1 MNKLTIISGLVIAF
15 NSHHYLE
22 LPKDHFKKFAKK
34 VEQIKLF
41 KKADTK
47 KNLLMRTDFIVIQKL
62 TFDKG
67 VRCIEFELSN
77 HDQTL
82 SMKNDLFCEMLH
94 SLAKRKQ
101 MSNATVYLFE
111 NWWKFHKGKGEIVG
125 RPLSLLERLGINYH
139 KHVVNPDG
147 YSLHKT
153 SNSLEFEVFDVNILK
168 SINDER
174 IVEKYEKYEKTSSK
188 FPFPIYTSV
197 FSIFTGVKTD
207 SEKQSNSLGKITNF
221 ISESKYRIWKY
232 LDITEFISEPVAKQ
246 VKIDIELLGRFLADR
261 ETDIHGFAE
270 WCEFNSEVGLEIL
283 EEE

>member
-1 MNKLTIISGLVIAF
+1 MVIL
-15 NSHHYLE
+15 Y
-22 LPKDHFKKFAKK
+22 
-34 VEQIKLF
+34 IK
-41 KKADTK
+41 
-47 KNLLMRTDFIVIQKL
+47 
-62 TFDKG
+62 
-67 VRCIEFELSN
+67 
-77 HDQTL
+77 
-82 SMKNDLFCEMLH
+82 
-94 SLAKRKQ
+94 
-101 MSNATVYLFE
+101 
-111 NWWKFHKGKGEIVG
+111 
-125 RPLSLLERLGINYH
+125 
-139 KHVVNPDG
+139 
-147 YSLHKT
+147 
-153 SNSLEFEVFDVNILK
+153 VFDVNILK